1 MFMGVSRHKEASLPP
16 TILCSIV
23 SHAQPKLLARLLAD
37 LEALALGDNVRFVV
51 TENTVSSKSLALAK
65 QSRLANTGRLKT
77 IQNQSHL
84 GFGANHN
91 QAFQRAST
99 LFPDFEPQAFI
110 VLNPDLRITQDVI
123 NALGSRIAA
132 DPSIGILAPEVF
144 TSEGVLDDS
153 ARYTPSVRRIV
164 RKALFNDRGMFPRTA
179 DQPYEPDIISGMCL
193 AFNVSGYRT
202 LGGFDER
209 YFMYYEDADICV
221 RARASGYRVVMEPA
235 LSVIHDAQRQSH
247 RDLRMTLVHIKSMA
261 RFFMRNS

>member
-1 MFMGVSRHKEASLPP
+1 MELPS
-16 TILCSIV
+16 ILCSIV

-37 LEALALGDNVRFVV
+37 LEALELGDNVRFVI
-51 TENTVSSKSLALAK
+51 TENTVSSESIAIAER
-65 QSRLANTGRLKT
+65 SRLANAGRLKT
-77 IQNQSHL
+77 IQNQAHL

-91 QAFQRAST
+91 QAFQRASV
-99 LFPDFEPQAFI
+99 LFPDFTPQAYI
-110 VLNPDLRITQDVI
+110 VLNPDLRIAQDVI

-193 AFNVSGYRT
+193 AFNPQCFRM
-202 LGGFDER
+202 LRGFDEA
-209 YFMYYEDADICV
+209 YFMYYEDADICL
-221 RARASGYRVVMEPA
+221 RTRASGFRVVMEPA
-235 LSVIHDAQRQSH
+235 LSVVHDAQRQSH
-247 RDLRMTLVHIKSMA
+247 RDLRMTMVHLKSMA
-261 RFFMRNS
+261 RFFSRGSRLN